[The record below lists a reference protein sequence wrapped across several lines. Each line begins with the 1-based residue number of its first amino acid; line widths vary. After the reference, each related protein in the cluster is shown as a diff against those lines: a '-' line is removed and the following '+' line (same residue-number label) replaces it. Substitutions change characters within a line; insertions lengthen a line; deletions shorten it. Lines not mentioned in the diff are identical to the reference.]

1 MEGYKKVFKIFLVG
15 QEEKETVWLSKMS
28 KEGYHLV
35 NVKFATYY
43 IFKKGERKNY
53 TYFIDLKET
62 YNLDDDEYKLMY
74 SDSGLDYIDNS
85 NGYYYFRA
93 ESRVETDLIIKNEQG
108 RYLGRLNSQ
117 KKVVLIAGIMN
128 LFIFGVNL
136 FHYIGANISYYWAV
150 YLNLVVGLVCLFAY
164 LGIQSKIKQLKESGF
179 IQPYKTKLKDWKS
192 LYAMSVSFII
202 FIIIYSIMLLIE
214 TFI

>member
-15 QEEKETVWLSKMS
+15 QEEKETAWLSKMS

-35 NVKFATYY
+35 NIKFATYY
-43 IFKKGERKNY
+43 IFKKGESKNY

-62 YNLDDDEYKLMY
+62 CNLDEDEYKLMY

-93 ESRVETDLIIKNEQG
+93 DSRVETDLIIKNEQG

-117 KKVVLIAGIMN
+117 KKVILITGIMN
-128 LFIFGVNL
+128 IFIFG
-136 FHYIGANISYYWAV
+136 
-150 YLNLVVGLVCLFAY
+150 
-164 LGIQSKIKQLKESGF
+164 
-179 IQPYKTKLKDWKS
+179 
-192 LYAMSVSFII
+192 
-202 FIIIYSIMLLIE
+202 
-214 TFI
+214 

>member
-15 QEEKETVWLSKMS
+15 QEEKETTWLSKMS

-62 YNLDDDEYKLMY
+62 YNLGDDEYKLMY

-117 KKVVLIAGIMN
+117 KKVVLIAAIMN

-136 FHYIGANISYYWAV
+136 FHYIGANISYYWTA
-150 YLNLVVGLVCLFAY
+150 YLNLAVGLVCLFGY
-164 LGIQSKIKQLKESGF
+164 FGVQSKIKQLKESGVT
-179 IQPYKTKLKDWKS
+179 QPYKTKLKDWKS
-192 LYAMSVSFII
+192 LYAISVIIII
-202 FIIIYSIMLLIE
+202 FIIIYSIILLIE

>member
-15 QEEKETVWLSKMS
+15 QEEKETAWLSKMS

-35 NVKFATYY
+35 NIKFATYY

-53 TYFIDLKET
+53 AYFIDLKET
-62 YNLDDDEYKLMY
+62 SNLDYDEYKLIY

-85 NGYYYFRA
+85 HGYYYFRA

-117 KKVVLIAGIMN
+117 KK
-128 LFIFGVNL
+128 
-136 FHYIGANISYYWAV
+136 
-150 YLNLVVGLVCLFAY
+150 
-164 LGIQSKIKQLKESGF
+164 
-179 IQPYKTKLKDWKS
+179 
-192 LYAMSVSFII
+192 
-202 FIIIYSIMLLIE
+202 
-214 TFI
+214 